1 MGRNSQSAPV
11 DWPAV
16 RKRILDARETVA
28 QLLPAGVDVDR
39 FLRATISAVNGAP
52 ALLRCDADSIISAV
66 GEAARLGLEVG
77 GPLAEA
83 WIVPRKGR
91 AVFTP
96 GVRGLVKLAHKGQPR
111 ISSIDPV
118 VVYEGD
124 FFKPVRGTT
133 PGLIHE
139 ESLAAERRDDKLVAV
154 YVVVAWRDNAP
165 PKFEWMSR
173 AEVDKVAAASS
184 SKDEAGNPTGP
195 WVAWYAEMA
204 KKSVVKRIVKT
215 IPMETDDLARALELD
230 TRAEIG
236 EATAPLPHEQGA
248 AWARM
253 MQEQTAARLAD
264 QKAKLLGTG
273 IAPATPVSTGDPEMD
288 KELAR
293 QDAAGEA

>member
-1 MGRNSQSAPV
+1 MARSSDTEKPN
-11 DWPAV
+11 WPAI
-16 RKRILDARETVA
+16 RKRILDARGTVA
-28 QLLPAGVDVDR
+28 ELLPAGVDVDR
-39 FLRATISAVNGAP
+39 FLRATISAVNSTP

-83 WIVPRKGR
+83 WIIPRKGR
-91 AVFTP
+91 AVFQP
-96 GVRGLVKLAHKGQPR
+96 GVRGLIKLAHKGQPR

-118 VVYEGD
+118 VVYDGD
-124 FFKPVRGTT
+124 VFKPIRGTT

-139 ESLAAERRDDKLVAV
+139 ESLTAKRSDATLVAV
-154 YVVVAWRDNAP
+154 YAVVAWKDAGP
-165 PKFEWMSR
+165 PKFDWMNR
-173 AEVDKVAAASS
+173 EEVDKVMASSS
-184 SKDEAGNPTGP
+184 SKDEAGNITGP
-195 WVAWYAEMA
+195 WSAWYGEMA

-248 AWARM
+248 AWART